1 MINQWFVSF
10 TDARLTVYE
19 SRSQTFD
26 ANEMRSQTHDVLWSV
41 LCLVCRVQ
49 IQLL

>member
-1 MINQWFVSF
+1 MC

-19 SRSQTFD
+19 SRSQIYN

-49 IQLL
+49 TQML